1 MPKGRILIVDDEEDI
16 LSLVEYNLKKEGYRT
31 IGVKKGEAALQLV
44 EEQTPDLIILDLM
57 LPEMDGLEVCRILKS
72 NENTSDIPIIMLTA
86 KGEETDIVVG
96 LEIGADDYV
105 TKPFSPRVLLARTK
119 ALLRRK
125 TKEPISKE
133 IIQVENLVIDTGK
146 YLVTIEGKP
155 ISLTSTEF
163 NLLRFLAQH
172 RGKVF
177 TRNQLLDNVWK
188 DETFVIDRTVDV
200 HIRSLRKKLGSAA
213 NLIETVRG
221 VGYRLAMRSEA

>member
-1 MPKGRILIVDDEEDI
+1 MPKEKILIVDDEEDI
-16 LSLVEYNLKKEGYRT
+16 LSLVEYNLRKEGYRT
-31 IGVKKGEAALQLV
+31 IGVKTGEAALQLV
-44 EEQTPDLIILDLM
+44 EEETPDLIILDLM

>member
-1 MPKGRILIVDDEEDI
+1 MPKEKILIVDDEEDI

-31 IGVKKGEAALQLV
+31 IGVKTGEAALQLV
-44 EEQTPDLIILDLM
+44 EEETPDLIILDLM

-125 TKEPISKE
+125 AKEPIPKE

-221 VGYRLAMRSEA
+221 VGYRLAMGSEA

>member
-1 MPKGRILIVDDEEDI
+1 MPKEKILIVDDEEDI

-31 IGVKKGEAALQLV
+31 IGVKTGEAALQLV

>member
-31 IGVKKGEAALQLV
+31 IGVKTGEAALQLV
-44 EEQTPDLIILDLM
+44 EEETPDLIILDLM

-86 KGEETDIVVG
+86 KGEEADIVVG

>member
-31 IGVKKGEAALQLV
+31 IGVKTGEAALQLV
-44 EEQTPDLIILDLM
+44 EEETPDLIILDLM

>member
-1 MPKGRILIVDDEEDI
+1 MAKGRILIVDDEEDI
-16 LSLVEYNLKKEGYRT
+16 LSLVEYNLRKEGYRT
-31 IGVKKGEAALQLV
+31 IGVKTGEAALQLV
-44 EEQTPDLIILDLM
+44 EEETPDLIILDLM

-221 VGYRLAMRSEA
+221 VGYRLAMGSEA

>member
-1 MPKGRILIVDDEEDI
+1 MPKEKILIVDDEEDI

-31 IGVKKGEAALQLV
+31 IGVKTGEAALQLV
-44 EEQTPDLIILDLM
+44 EEETPDLIILDLM
-57 LPEMDGLEVCRILKS
+57 LPEMDGLEVCRIIKS
-72 NENTSDIPIIMLTA
+72 NERTSDIPIIMLTA

>member
-1 MPKGRILIVDDEEDI
+1 MAKGRILIVDDEEDI
-16 LSLVEYNLKKEGYRT
+16 LSLVEYNLRKEGYRT
-31 IGVKKGEAALQLV
+31 IGVKTGEAALQLV
-44 EEQTPDLIILDLM
+44 EEETPDLIILDLM

-125 TKEPISKE
+125 AKEPIPKE

-200 HIRSLRKKLGSAA
+200 HIRSLRRKLGSAA

-221 VGYRLAMRSEA
+221 VGYRLAMGSEA

>member
-1 MPKGRILIVDDEEDI
+1 MPKEKILIVDDEEDI

-31 IGVKKGEAALQLV
+31 IGVKTGEAALQLV
-44 EEQTPDLIILDLM
+44 EEETPDLIILDLM

>member
-1 MPKGRILIVDDEEDI
+1 MPKEKILIVDDEEDI

-31 IGVKKGEAALQLV
+31 IGVKTGEAALQLV
-44 EEQTPDLIILDLM
+44 EEETPDLIILDLM

-125 TKEPISKE
+125 AKEPIPKE

>member
-31 IGVKKGEAALQLV
+31 IGVKTGEAALQLV
-44 EEQTPDLIILDLM
+44 EEETPDLIILDLM

-221 VGYRLAMRSEA
+221 VGYRLAMRREA

>member
-31 IGVKKGEAALQLV
+31 IGVKTGEAALQLV
-44 EEQTPDLIILDLM
+44 EEETPDLIILDLM

-86 KGEETDIVVG
+86 KGEEADIVVG

-172 RGKVF
+172 RGKV
-177 TRNQLLDNVWK
+177 LLEINYWTMSGK
-188 DETFVIDRTVDV
+188 M
-200 HIRSLRKKLGSAA
+200 KL
-213 NLIETVRG
+213 L
-221 VGYRLAMRSEA
+221 

>member
-1 MPKGRILIVDDEEDI
+1 MPKEKILIVDDEEDI

-31 IGVKKGEAALQLV
+31 IGVKTGEAALQLV
-44 EEQTPDLIILDLM
+44 EEETPDLIILDLM

-125 TKEPISKE
+125 TKEPILKE

-221 VGYRLAMRSEA
+221 VGYRLAMRREA

>member
-1 MPKGRILIVDDEEDI
+1 
-16 LSLVEYNLKKEGYRT
+16 
-31 IGVKKGEAALQLV
+31 
-44 EEQTPDLIILDLM
+44 M

-125 TKEPISKE
+125 AKRKTKEPISKE

-172 RGKVF
+172 RGK
-177 TRNQLLDNVWK
+177 L
-188 DETFVIDRTVDV
+188 
-200 HIRSLRKKLGSAA
+200 
-213 NLIETVRG
+213 
-221 VGYRLAMRSEA
+221 Y

>member
-1 MPKGRILIVDDEEDI
+1 MPKEKILIVDDEEDI

-125 TKEPISKE
+125 AKEPIPKE

>member
-1 MPKGRILIVDDEEDI
+1 MPKEKILIVDDEEDI

-31 IGVKKGEAALQLV
+31 IGVKTGEAALQLV
-44 EEQTPDLIILDLM
+44 EEETPDLIILDLM

-72 NENTSDIPIIMLTA
+72 NKNTSDIPIIMLTA

-125 TKEPISKE
+125 AKEPIPKE

-172 RGKVF
+172 
-177 TRNQLLDNVWK
+177 
-188 DETFVIDRTVDV
+188 
-200 HIRSLRKKLGSAA
+200 
-213 NLIETVRG
+213 
-221 VGYRLAMRSEA
+221 

>member
-31 IGVKKGEAALQLV
+31 IGVKTGEAALQLV
-44 EEQTPDLIILDLM
+44 EEETPDLIILDLM

-86 KGEETDIVVG
+86 KGEEADIVVG

-188 DETFVIDRTVDV
+188 DETFVTDRTIDV

>member
-1 MPKGRILIVDDEEDI
+1 MPKEKILIVDDEEDI

-31 IGVKKGEAALQLV
+31 IGVKTGEAALQLV
-44 EEQTPDLIILDLM
+44 EEETPDLIILDLM

-125 TKEPISKE
+125 TKEPIPKE

>member
-1 MPKGRILIVDDEEDI
+1 MAKGRILIVDDEEDI
-16 LSLVEYNLKKEGYRT
+16 LSLVEYNLRKEGYRT
-31 IGVKKGEAALQLV
+31 IGVKTGEAALQLV
-44 EEQTPDLIILDLM
+44 EEETPDLIILDLM

-125 TKEPISKE
+125 AKEPIPKE

-221 VGYRLAMRSEA
+221 VGYRLAMGSEA

>member
-1 MPKGRILIVDDEEDI
+1 MPKEKILIVDDEEDI

-31 IGVKKGEAALQLV
+31 IGVKTGEAALQLV
-44 EEQTPDLIILDLM
+44 EEETPDLIILDLM
-57 LPEMDGLEVCRILKS
+57 LPEMDGLEVCRIIKS

-125 TKEPISKE
+125 AKEPIPKE